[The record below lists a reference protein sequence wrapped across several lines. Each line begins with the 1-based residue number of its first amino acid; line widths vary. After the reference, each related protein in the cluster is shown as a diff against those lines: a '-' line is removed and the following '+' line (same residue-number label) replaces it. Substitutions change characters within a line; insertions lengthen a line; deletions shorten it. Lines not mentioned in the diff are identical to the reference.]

1 MAVAIQFSSSP
12 YPGLRPF
19 RYDESDIFFG
29 RERQTDQ
36 LLARLAH
43 NRFLAVI
50 GPSGCGKSSLVKAGM
65 LPALRAG
72 FMAEVGSR
80 WRICELRPG
89 DQPLGRLAHALASPD
104 ILGAGRDSEE
114 SAAFLEAT
122 LRRGPLGLIE
132 IVKGAEALQGAT
144 LLVLV
149 DQFEEIFRYRERIAA
164 DEADAFVALLLAS
177 ASQHEVPI
185 YVVITMRSDYLG
197 ECAVFQGLPEAVSA
211 SQYLTPR
218 LTREELELAIAG
230 PARVFGGQVD
240 PQLQNRLINDFGT
253 DPDQLPLLQHA
264 LARLWSRCSA
274 SVAAPLLTVKD
285 YEAIG
290 GLAAALSKHGD
301 EVLAELTPEQQR
313 IAEIM
318 FRRLSGSENG
328 RRDVRAPARV
338 EEVAKIA
345 GVEVSE
351 VIAVAE
357 AFRRPDC
364 RFLAVPEGPLH
375 ADTLLDVSHESLIR
389 QWQRLVGWVAAEAES
404 TEMYR
409 RLCDWALRWEQG
421 NAELWRGPDL
431 ASALGWRQQEKP
443 SPEWAE
449 RYGGRDRFQ
458 RAMQFLDASEAAQRA
473 AAAAEEAGR
482 QAQLRRIRRLAWGFG
497 AATVSLAA
505 AILLYCMAYV
515 WDFNAYYKD
524 YVKVWGVP
532 HGIGPLS
539 AAEVRHRAASYKIT
553 RRG

>member
-1 MAVAIQFSSSP
+1 
-12 YPGLRPF
+12 
-19 RYDESDIFFG
+19 
-29 RERQTDQ
+29 
-36 LLARLAH
+36 
-43 NRFLAVI
+43 
-50 GPSGCGKSSLVKAGM
+50 M

-89 DQPLGRLAHALASPD
+89 DRPLVRLASVLASPD

-122 LRRGPLGLIE
+122 LLRGPLGLIE

-149 DQFEEIFRYRERIAA
+149 DQFEEIFRYRERLAA

-177 ASQHEVPI
+177 VGQHEVPI

-197 ECAVFQGLPEAVSA
+197 ECAVFQGLPEAVSE

-240 PQLQNRLINDFGT
+240 PSLQNRLINDFGT

-264 LARLWSRCSA
+264 MARLWSRCSTA
-274 SVAAPLLTVKD
+274 VATPLLTVQD

-290 GLAAALSKHGD
+290 GIAAALSKHGN

-345 GVEVSE
+345 AAEVDE

-364 RFLAVPEGPLH
+364 RFLAAPEGPLH
-375 ADTLLDVSHESLIR
+375 ADTLLDVSHESLLR
-389 QWQRLVGWVAAEAES
+389 QWRRLAGWVAAEADS

-431 ASALGWRQQEKP
+431 ASALAWRQQEKP

-449 RYGGRDRFQ
+449 RYGGRDRFR

-473 AAAAEEAGR
+473 TAAAEEAGR
-482 QAQLRRIRRLAWGFG
+482 QAQLRRMRRLAGGFG
-497 AATVSLAA
+497 AATASLAA
-505 AILLYCMAYV
+505 VILLYFVAYR

-532 HGIGPLS
+532 QGIGPLG
-539 AAEVRHRAASYKIT
+539 AADIGHRAVSIKIT
-553 RRG
+553 RQGRLGDV

>member
-1 MAVAIQFSSSP
+1 MAVVIQFSSSP

-19 RYDESDIFFG
+19 RDDESDIFFG

-89 DQPLGRLAHALASPD
+89 DRPLGQLARALASPD
-104 ILGAGRDSEE
+104 ILGADRDSEE

-132 IVKGAEALQGAT
+132 IVKGAEALRDAT

-177 ASQHEVPI
+177 AGQHEVPI

-197 ECAVFQGLPEAVSA
+197 ECAVFQGLPEAVSD

-240 PQLQNRLINDFGT
+240 PKLLNRLINDFGT

-264 LARLWSRCSA
+264 HGALVEPMLGFCRGARLDGR
-274 SVAAPLLTVKD
+274 
-285 YEAIG
+285 
-290 GLAAALSKHGD
+290 GL
-301 EVLAELTPEQQR
+301 
-313 IAEIM
+313 
-318 FRRLSGSENG
+318 
-328 RRDVRAPARV
+328 
-338 EEVAKIA
+338 
-345 GVEVSE
+345 
-351 VIAVAE
+351 
-357 AFRRPDC
+357 
-364 RFLAVPEGPLH
+364 
-375 ADTLLDVSHESLIR
+375 
-389 QWQRLVGWVAAEAES
+389 
-404 TEMYR
+404 
-409 RLCDWALRWEQG
+409 
-421 NAELWRGPDL
+421 
-431 ASALGWRQQEKP
+431 
-443 SPEWAE
+443 
-449 RYGGRDRFQ
+449 
-458 RAMQFLDASEAAQRA
+458 
-473 AAAAEEAGR
+473 
-482 QAQLRRIRRLAWGFG
+482 
-497 AATVSLAA
+497 
-505 AILLYCMAYV
+505 
-515 WDFNAYYKD
+515 
-524 YVKVWGVP
+524 
-532 HGIGPLS
+532 
-539 AAEVRHRAASYKIT
+539 
-553 RRG
+553 